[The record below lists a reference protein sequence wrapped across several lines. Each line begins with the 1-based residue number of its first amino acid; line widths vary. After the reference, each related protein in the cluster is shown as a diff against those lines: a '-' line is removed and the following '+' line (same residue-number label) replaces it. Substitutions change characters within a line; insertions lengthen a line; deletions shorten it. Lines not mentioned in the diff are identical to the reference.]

1 MEIYVLNGN
10 LEIIGMIENF
20 NSLIWAN
27 RYYEIGDCEVYA
39 EATATNLELL
49 VKDNYLIRFD
59 DDMICRI
66 ESIEIN
72 TSYEKGNYIIAKGY
86 DCKKIL
92 DQRILMGQL
101 SIDGNVEDYIR
112 NLVYTTCVNPDLEDR
127 QIKKTNGTANFF
139 LGDEAN
145 FTEVITEQINY
156 KNVGEKIKE
165 LCKKY
170 NWGYKV
176 TTLNTNFY
184 FILYKGTDRSNTV
197 IFSNE
202 YENLNSTKYKED
214 SSKLGNVAITAG
226 EGDGS
231 ERLTSISGEA
241 ESISRYEV
249 YVDANEISKTITWE
263 DLTTMYPTTGEGGE
277 GYITTEGSSYVYEM
291 NYINIQIIDNNQLAK
306 LQTDYPD
313 GEIVIIGGIQYY
325 KISNVI
331 IADLE
336 TGTPTDSDNVILRDL
351 IYSLYLLTKGYESLS
366 GFGTIISFEG
376 TVDPT
381 TTFKY
386 KTDYFLGDLVTVQ
399 NEYKISVG
407 ARIIEVIEVQDEKG
421 YSIEPKFE
429 YIN

>member
-66 ESIEIN
+66 ESIEID
-72 TSYEKGNYIIAKGY
+72 TSSEKGNYIIAKGF

-92 DQRILMGQL
+92 NQRVIWGQL
-101 SIDGNVEDYIR
+101 SVDGNVEDYIR
-112 NLVYTTCVNPDLEDR
+112 NMVTSTCVDPEIADR

-139 LGDEAN
+139 LGTKAN
-145 FTEVITEQINY
+145 FTEVITEQISY
-156 KNVGEKIKE
+156 VNVGNKIKE

-176 TTLNTNFY
+176 ITLNTNFY
-184 FILYKGTDRSNTV
+184 FILYKGTDRSTTV

-214 SSKLGNVAITAG
+214 SSNLGNVAITAG
-226 EGDGS
+226 EGEGS
-231 ERLTSISGEA
+231 NRSISAAGQA
-241 ESISRYEV
+241 ESLARYEI
-249 YVDANEISKTITWE
+249 YVDANEISKTITWGNLIE
-263 DLTTMYPTTGEGGE
+263 MYPTTDEGGE
-277 GYITTEGSSYVYEM
+277 GYITTEGSNYVYKM
-291 NYINIQIIDNNQLAK
+291 NTIDIQIIDTNQLIE
-306 LQTDYPD
+306 LQTEYPT
-313 GEIVIIGGIQYY
+313 GEIVTVEGIQYY
-325 KISNVI
+325 RIPNVI

-336 TGTPTDSDNVILRDL
+336 SATPESGDNAILRSL
-351 IYSLYLLTKGYESLS
+351 IYSVYLLTKGYEALAQY
-366 GFGTIISFEG
+366 GIITSFEG
-376 TVDPT
+376 TVDPV

-386 KTDYFLGDLVTVQ
+386 KEDYFLGDLVTVQ
-399 NEYKISVG
+399 NEYKISIG
-407 ARIIEVIEVQDEKG
+407 ARITEVVEVQDEKG